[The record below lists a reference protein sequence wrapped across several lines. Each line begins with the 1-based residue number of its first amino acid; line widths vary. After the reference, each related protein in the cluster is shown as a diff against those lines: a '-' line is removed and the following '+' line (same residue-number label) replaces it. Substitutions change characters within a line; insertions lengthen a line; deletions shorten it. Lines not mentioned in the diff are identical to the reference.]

1 MTKKRF
7 SLSIDTEWWFVQ
19 DNTIQVNKYGYRDD
33 LTGEDEY
40 GGLRQEL
47 TEQETVD
54 LLNKLYEENMKL
66 QFQFNL
72 LQEPVNE
79 FYRGAKENA
88 NMVLVE
94 QLKRENKELKL
105 QLEAFKDKL
114 CELGM
119 SGSKQ
124 YDKRFH
130 IAISNDNTVR
140 LVDHERNNDLI
151 SIGFKKHSDAADCSD
166 ALQYLCNLMNGL
178 AEENDVLR
186 KQLKTKHV
194 TGHLKKSDVKDSHL
208 IIDGNEV
215 NCKIEELRA
224 SGYSDEYINK
234 ELGHLVNWRI

>member
-1 MTKKRF
+1 MATQKRF
-7 SLSIDTEWWFVQ
+7 VYYEHKGADYILDTPNNSLDFIEMLGDCLEPEE
-19 DNTIQVNKYGYRDD
+19 I
-33 LTGEDEY
+33 
-40 GGLRQEL
+40 
-47 TEQETVD
+47 VD
-54 LLNKLYEENMKL
+54 LLNEFYEENKKL
-66 QFQFNL
+66 QFQCNL
-72 LQEPVNE
+72 LQEQANE
-79 FYRGAKENA
+79 FHRGARENA
-88 NMVLVE
+88 NIVG

-114 CELGM
+114 CELGTPNV
-119 SGSKQ
+119 KRD
-124 YDKRFH
+124 DKRFG
-130 IAISNDNTVR
+130 ITVSNDNTVR
-140 LVDHERNNDLI
+140 LIDHKKSNDLI

-178 AEENDVLR
+178 VEENDALS

-234 ELGHLVNWRI
+234 ELGHLVNWRV

>member
-1 MTKKRF
+1 MNKKRF
-7 SLSIDTEWWFVQ
+7 SLNIDTEWWFVQ

-40 GGLRQEL
+40 RGLRQEL
-47 TEQETVD
+47 TEQETVN
-54 LLNKLYEENMKL
+54 LLNKFYEENKKL
-66 QFQFNL
+66 RFQFNL

-79 FYRGAKENA
+79 FYRGARENA
-88 NMVLVE
+88 NMVG
-94 QLKRENKELKL
+94 QLKKENKELKL

-114 CELGM
+114 CELEV
-119 SGSKQ
+119 SNEKW
-124 YDKRFH
+124 YDKRFD

-140 LVDHERNNDLI
+140 LIDQKESNDLI

-186 KQLKTKHV
+186 KQLKNKHV
-194 TGHLKKSDVKDSHL
+194 TGRLKKSDVKDSHL
-208 IIDGNEV
+208 IIDGNEI

-234 ELGHLVNWRI
+234 ELGHLVNWRV